1 MGKLCTLCPRNCAA
15 DRARGPVGVC
25 GQTEEIKI
33 ARAALHAW
41 EEPCI
46 SGTKGSG
53 AVFFSGCA
61 LHCVFCQNR
70 KIAHGNAGRTVS
82 GERLARIFLELQEQG
97 AHNINLVT
105 AGHFIPQLVPVIE
118 EAKRQITKKLLFV

>member
-82 GERLARIFLELQEQG
+82 GERTISIL
-97 AHNINLVT
+97 
-105 AGHFIPQLVPVIE
+105 
-118 EAKRQITKKLLFV
+118 